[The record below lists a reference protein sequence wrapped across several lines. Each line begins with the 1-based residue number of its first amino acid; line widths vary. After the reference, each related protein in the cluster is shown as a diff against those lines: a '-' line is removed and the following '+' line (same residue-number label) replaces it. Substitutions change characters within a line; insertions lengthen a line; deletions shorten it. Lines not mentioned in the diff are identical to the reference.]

1 VRYEFGEEK
10 TANGGIKYFHVK
22 ARYLDFDGKVFGET
36 SSEHAIEKFRGAK
49 QITALEVFPLKYH
62 PSERQIRAH
71 LTECGQKFLSMMD
84 VHLCE
89 YKGKGFYID
98 KDRVVEIPVESRVV
112 VDAAYFREE
121 NPNYARPS
129 IKNSDKGSP
138 PGWHVIDFDDA
149 EEVSAPAKNNGMDPS
164 EVRGDDLLI
173 CSATVPGF
181 SLGDRRWVEVAVA
194 NITEIDWKQAPLGD
208 LHIPPRKK
216 KAVQALSE
224 AHAKRAMT
232 HSFDDV
238 VAGKGQ
244 GFSVLLHGPPG
255 VGKTLTAELIAEH
268 LRRPLMPVS
277 AGELGTTAE
286 SVEKCLP
293 RIFKRA
299 SRWKAVLLLDEA
311 DVLLEQRSSH
321 DIHRNALVCV
331 FLRTLEYYQGMMF
344 LTTNRVEQ
352 IDDAIAS
359 RIHFKLKYDKL
370 NLEQRTNVWRYFLG
384 TATTPQGAAI
394 YSPDDFDDWARKER
408 NGREIKNLVSTAQAL
423 AIQEGCQV
431 TMSHLEVAI
440 AASEDFKCDFKGA
453 GSTDAMNGYA

>member
-1 VRYEFGEEK
+1 MSRGFASRKRSLRCVKYEFGEEK
-10 TANGGIKYFHVK
+10 TANSGIKYFHVK

-62 PSERQIRAH
+62 PSERQVRTH
-71 LTECGQKFLSMMD
+71 LTECGRKFLSMMD

-89 YKGKGFYID
+89 YKGKGFYIE
-98 KDRVVEIPVESRVV
+98 KDRVVEIPIESRVV

-129 IKNSDKGSP
+129 IKNSDKGSLA
-138 PGWHVIDFDDA
+138 GWHVIDFDDA
-149 EEVSAPAKNNGMDPS
+149 EEVSASAKNNGIDLL

-173 CSATVPGF
+173 CSPTVPAF
-181 SLGDRRWVEVAVA
+181 SLGDRRWAEVAVA
-194 NITEIDWKQAPLGD
+194 NIKEIDWKQAALDD
-208 LHIPPRKK
+208 LHIPLRKK
-216 KAVQALSE
+216 KA
-224 AHAKRAMT
+224 RAMT
-232 HSFDDV
+232 YSFDDV
-238 VAGKGQ
+238 VVGKGQ
-244 GFSVLLHGPPG
+244 GFSVLLHGLPG

-277 AGELGTTAE
+277 AGELSTTAE
-286 SVEKCLP
+286 TVEKWLP
-293 RIFKRA
+293 RIFKLA

-321 DIHRNALVCV
+321 DIHRNAL
-331 FLRTLEYYQGMMF
+331 
-344 LTTNRVEQ
+344 

-359 RIHFKLKYDKL
+359 RIYFKLKYDKL
-370 NLEQRTNVWRYFLG
+370 NLEQRSNVWRYFLG
-384 TATTPQGAAI
+384 TA
-394 YSPDDFDDWARKER
+394 RKGR

-440 AASEDFKCDFKGA
+440 AASEDFECDFKGV
-453 GSTDAMNGYA
+453 GSTEAMNGYA